1 MPGPSRLARQALV
14 AGAPARYL
22 PPSRVAGLAQLV
34 ERWFCKP
41 DVGGSSP
48 SAGTAFFLNSLAF
61 GLWLL
66 VSGFWS
72 LAFGLWLLAECIRR
86 KERERMRFLGAQ
98 ESAKQEGRD
107 RYRRILASCTAG
119 ERDLGE
125 YMMGLGLAVP
135 YRYDFEAPW
144 DWRRMARRPRRRIA
158 PRLPPHSVAAR
169 GRRSP
174 IGITIRQYWLLRL
187 RAFRN
192 YL

>member
-66 VSGFWS
+66 
-72 LAFGLWLLAECIRR
+72 AECIRR

-125 YMMGLGLAVP
+125 YMMGVGLAVP

-144 DWRRMARRPRRRIA
+144 DWRRMARRPRHRIT

-174 IGITIRQYWLLRL
+174 IGITIRQY
-187 RAFRN
+187 
-192 YL
+192 